1 MKTREQEEL
10 RTIHVE
16 FTSRPFELQTLSIQ
30 LPAVYLAMF
39 FVYAELQAMRDLE
52 GLKES
57 SGDCKIALW
66 RYISVVPRFTIW
78 LTTNDYNENSQKS

>member
-16 FTSRPFELQTLSIQ
+16 LTSRPFELQTLSIQ

-39 FVYAELQAMRDLE
+39 FCLR
-52 GLKES
+52 
-57 SGDCKIALW
+57 
-66 RYISVVPRFTIW
+66 
-78 LTTNDYNENSQKS
+78 